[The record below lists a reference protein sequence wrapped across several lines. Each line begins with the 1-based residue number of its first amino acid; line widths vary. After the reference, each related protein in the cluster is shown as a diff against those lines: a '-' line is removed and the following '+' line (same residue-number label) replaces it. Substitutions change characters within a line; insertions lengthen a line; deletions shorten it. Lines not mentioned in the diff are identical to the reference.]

1 MIKQRSAGN
10 LRPVRIQD
18 RQLISITPVKTMSQP
33 EKKAAFDTSVK
44 ALAAIAESHPNK
56 EAFAFPAETISFR
69 DLSDKST
76 ALAKALLDLG
86 FKPQEN
92 IALLAQNSIHWL
104 IVQLAVAK
112 AGMVLVP
119 LNTYYKVEDL
129 TYALSHSQAR
139 AIFFTPAF
147 RTNKYLELVQE
158 ATKQGKNNPTK
169 VIIGGGAEQCL
180 SIDDLIAQGATSSTA
195 LPSVEGTDNAAIIY
209 TSGTTG
215 FPKGA
220 MLTHEG
226 VMANGRSIFSRLK
239 IGFDDRVTS
248 IVPMFHAASFCVGIS
263 GCLTVGATFLG
274 IEAFDPVEMFEIIQG
289 HRATVHIAVP
299 TSLRMMLEHPR
310 RREFDLSSLRVGTC
324 GGADV
329 EPDMLRRCEAEFPIP
344 SMVQG
349 YGLTESSGLA
359 CCPEVDDPSR
369 SEAAGLPLPGYSIR
383 VADPENGAILGH
395 DAIGEVQVK
404 SHLIM
409 RGYFANDEETRKT
422 IDADGWLK
430 TGDLGQ
436 IRPDG
441 KLVLAGGR
449 LKDMII
455 RGGENIYPAEVERIL
470 FLHPAVTEVAVFG
483 IKDEHFGEIV
493 AAAVKCANVT
503 AAELSD
509 HCASRIAKYKIP
521 TRYFRTEVFPLTP
534 SGKIRKVALKEMAT
548 DGKLD
553 VLV

>member
-1 MIKQRSAGN
+1 M
-10 LRPVRIQD
+10 
-18 RQLISITPVKTMSQP
+18 
-33 EKKAAFDTSVK
+33 AFDTSVK
-44 ALAAIAESHPNK
+44 ALAAIAESHPTK
-56 EAFAFPAETISFR
+56 DAFAFPAEAISFR
-69 DLSDKST
+69 DLNDKST

-86 FKPQEN
+86 FKPTEN

-147 RTNKYLELVQE
+147 RTNKYLELVRE
-158 ATKQGKNNPTK
+158 ATKHSQNNPTK
-169 VIIGGGAEQCL
+169 IIIGGRAEQCL
-180 SIDDLIAQGATSSTA
+180 SMDELIAQGTTSSA
-195 LPSVEGTDNAAIIY
+195 SLPSVHGSDNAAIIY

-226 VMANGRSIFSRLK
+226 VMANGRSVFSRLK
-239 IGFDDRVTS
+239 IGVDDRVTS
-248 IVPMFHAASFCVGIS
+248 IVPMFHAASFCVGIA

-274 IEAFDPVEMFEIIQG
+274 IEAFDAVEMFEIIQR

-344 SMVQG
+344 CMVQG

-359 CCPEVDDPSR
+359 CCPEADDPSR
-369 SEAAGLPLPGYSIR
+369 FEAAGLPLPGYSIR
-383 VADPENGAILGH
+383 IADAENGAVLGH

-404 SHLIM
+404 SNLIM
-409 RGYFANDEETRKT
+409 RGYFANDEETRKA

-436 IRPDG
+436 IRLDG

-493 AAAVKCANVT
+493 AAAVRCGNVT
-503 AAELSD
+503 AAELVD

-521 TRYFRTEVFPLTP
+521 TKYFRIEVFPLTP
-534 SGKIRKVALKEMAT
+534 SGKIRKVALKDMAA

-553 VLV
+553 VLA